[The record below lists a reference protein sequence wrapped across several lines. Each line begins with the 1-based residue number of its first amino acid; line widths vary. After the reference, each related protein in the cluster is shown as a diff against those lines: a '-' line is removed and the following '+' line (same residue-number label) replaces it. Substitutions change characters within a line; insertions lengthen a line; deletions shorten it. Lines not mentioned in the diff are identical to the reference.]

1 MGPISVV
8 MGATDAETIEKVAAI
23 TARYSDAPRDE
34 AVDVE
39 SVGGGVSVLRVSS
52 MSDEELES
60 LRI

>member
-1 MGPISVV
+1 
-8 MGATDAETIEKVAAI
+8 MGATDAKTIENVAAI

-39 SVGGGVSVLRVSS
+39 CVDGSVNKMRVFS
-52 MSDEELES
+52 MSDEEIEN